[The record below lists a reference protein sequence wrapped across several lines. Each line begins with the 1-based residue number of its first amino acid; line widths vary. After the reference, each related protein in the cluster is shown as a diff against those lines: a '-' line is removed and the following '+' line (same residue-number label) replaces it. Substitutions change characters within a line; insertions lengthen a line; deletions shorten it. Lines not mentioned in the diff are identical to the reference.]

1 MQSIIG
7 LMSGTSMDAVDAA
20 LCRFD
25 GTRWHQ
31 LVATHSQ
38 PYPDELR
45 RELLDLQRAPDTPR
59 PLRHWIA
66 LDEAVARHFAA
77 AATALM
83 SAAGLSPRDILA
95 LGSHG
100 QTVFHDPR
108 GLGSSW
114 QLGNPN
120 RIAALTGVTTVADF
134 RRADIAH
141 GGEGAPLV
149 PAFHAALFAR
159 AEKLRCVLNVGG
171 IANVT
176 ILPAA
181 AQRPSGFDTGPGNA
195 LMDEWYA
202 RHHGTGSY
210 DQDGTWARSGTLRI
224 PLLDTLLADPYFAQP
239 PPKSTGRDYFNLDWA
254 LHRFPDLERL
264 PAVDVQ
270 CTFAELTA
278 RSASAAILERGMPS
292 RVLVCGGGVQNGFLM
307 ERLRASLPGTTVEA
321 TDAHGLDSRWVE
333 ASAFAWLAA
342 STLAGQAGNLPTV
355 TGAQRAVVLG
365 GIYQASGRDG

>member
-25 GTRWHQ
+25 GTRWHR
-31 LVATHSQ
+31 LVATHSH
-38 PYPDELR
+38 PYPDPLR
-45 RELLDLQRAPDTPR
+45 RDLLDLQRSPDTPR
-59 PLRHWIA
+59 PMRHWIA
-66 LDEAVARHFAA
+66 LDEAVAQNFAM
-77 AATALM
+77 AATTLM
-83 SAAGLSPRDILA
+83 SVANLSARDVLA
-95 LGSHG
+95 IGSHG

-120 RIAALTGVTTVADF
+120 RIAALTGITTVADF

-159 AEKLRCVLNVGG
+159 ADEPRRVLNIGG

-176 ILPAA
+176 VLPPSP
-181 AQRPSGFDTGPGNA
+181 QRPCGFDTGPGNA

-202 RHHGTGSY
+202 LHHGGGY
-210 DQDGTWARSGTLRI
+210 DRDGAWACMGAVHV
-224 PLLDTLLADPYFAQP
+224 PLLEALLADPYFVQP
-239 PPKSTGRDYFNLDWA
+239 PPKSTGRDHFNLDWA
-254 LHRFPDLERL
+254 RRCFADLDLL

-278 RSASAAILERGMPS
+278 HSISAAVLQDGPPA
-292 RVLVCGGGVQNGFLM
+292 RVLICGGGLQNTFLM
-307 ERLRASLPGTTVEA
+307 ARLRAHLPGVTVEA
-321 TDAHGLDSRWVE
+321 TDAHGLDARWVE
-333 ASAFAWLAA
+333 AAAFAWLAG
-342 STLAGQAGNLPTV
+342 STLAGQAGNLPSV
-355 TGAQRAVVLG
+355 TGAARPVILG